1 MSVMP
6 PNLSIKQWEP
16 DDRPREKLK
25 EKGAESLSLAELL
38 AIIIG
43 SGSPG
48 ESAVELM
55 KRILY
60 HQRNGLLGLEHI
72 SLQKLTKFKGVGMVK
87 AIKIKAALEISK
99 RLQNQAYPQKKQF
112 TSSALVFEFLVPL
125 LCSLKHEEFWILY
138 LNQSNRLLEKK
149 CLSKGGIN

>member
-72 SLQKLTKFKGVGMVK
+72 SFQRLTKFKGVRMVK

-99 RLQNQAYPQKKQF
+99 RLQNQAYPKKNNLLPVHWYLSF
-112 TSSALVFEFLVPL
+112 WFPFCVTSNTKNFGFY
-125 LCSLKHEEFWILY
+125 I
-138 LNQSNRLLEKK
+138 
-149 CLSKGGIN
+149 

>member
-6 PNLSIKQWEP
+6 PNLSIKQREP

-38 AIIIG
+38 LAIIIG

-55 KRILY
+55 KCILY

-72 SLQKLTKFKGVGMVK
+72 SL
-87 AIKIKAALEISK
+87 
-99 RLQNQAYPQKKQF
+99 
-112 TSSALVFEFLVPL
+112 
-125 LCSLKHEEFWILY
+125 
-138 LNQSNRLLEKK
+138 
-149 CLSKGGIN
+149 

>member
-1 MSVMP
+1 
-6 PNLSIKQWEP
+6 
-16 DDRPREKLK
+16 
-25 EKGAESLSLAELL
+25 LL

-60 HQRNGLLGLEHI
+60 HQRNGLLGLEYI
-72 SLQKLTKFKGVGMVK
+72 SFQRLTKFKGVRMVK

-99 RLQNQAYPQKKQF
+99 RLQNQAYPKKTIYFQ
-112 TSSALVFEFLVPL
+112 
-125 LCSLKHEEFWILY
+125 CI
-138 LNQSNRLLEKK
+138 
-149 CLSKGGIN
+149 GI